1 LRRAEQPAQAGLQTW
16 QDIRAKAIDEHL
28 DADRRRVG
36 ERLAE
41 RFRWLFLAVLAILN
55 NFSGLSAVNSR
66 LFVNLLLLAWAIG
79 NAGVAYLLERRGYQP
94 VKRFSLTTLAL
105 DILFGA
111 ALVYLSNGF
120 ESPYFLAFFLVVIAS
135 AVRFGTTASLVAAL
149 AISFIY
155 LFIGTVDSIR
165 DIGHDARL
173 GLSGI
178 GKIFLFVVV
187 ALATGLMTREMER
200 ERRLA
205 VSRAAQADALR
216 EMSVNMASSIDIK
229 DVFEAVLQHGLRM
242 TGARSGQVVLV
253 FEDGVQVAASRDQAG
268 YQVDEDLFRQ
278 VAHSGTPLF
287 LEERKSMVAAIASGD
302 GVTAVLR
309 LWREK
314 GFENDDLFTVNAL
327 AGSAAVPLA
336 NALHYSRSAQE
347 AVTDGLTGLLNHRE
361 FRRRLEAELIRHEAP
376 GRQLSVLLIDID
388 RFKSVNDT
396 MGHQHGDEV
405 IKEAARVVRRTARI
419 HDLVARY
426 GGDELA
432 VIGMDSSAEG
442 AAALAERLVEAV
454 RAARIATI
462 PGQFLTFSI
471 GVATYPQDA
480 LGVEELVMAADQ
492 ALYLAKRDGRD
503 RASTFPRLVER
514 LERSEQ
520 ELVTALDQAGPQVV
534 VAVGHAIDHHNPRTH
549 GHSSR
554 VAALA
559 EALARRS
566 GYPPSDLE
574 RLRAIAFIHDIGTL
588 SLDSDAPLHDGVV
601 DAKAAEAVRSH
612 PALGEELVRRA
623 PLPPGALAAVR
634 HHHERWDGKGYP
646 DGLVGQAIPIEARL
660 IALADAFEA
669 LTAGRGERAP
679 LLPSEALARIETE
692 LQGAFDPDL
701 VEVLRVLVDEGAI
714 SVRLPAPHDSPRKPA
729 APPKEVVG
737 QPAHR
742 G

>member
-1 LRRAEQPAQAGLQTW
+1 VEQPAQGGLQTW
-16 QDIRAKAIDEHL
+16 QDIRAKAIDDHL

-55 NFSGLSAVNSR
+55 NFGGFSAVNSR
-66 LFVNLLLLAWAIG
+66 VFVNLLLVAWAIANG
-79 NAGVAYLLERRGYQP
+79 GIAYLLERRAYQP
-94 VKRFSLTTLAL
+94 QKRFSLATVAL
-105 DILFGA
+105 DVVFGA

-120 ESPYFLAFFLVVIAS
+120 ESPYFLAFFLVIIAS
-135 AVRFGTTASLVAAL
+135 AVRFGTTASLLAAL

-155 LFIGTVDSIR
+155 LFIGA
-165 DIGHDARL
+165 IGPVHDFSHDAQL

-187 ALATGLMTREMER
+187 ALATGLMSREMER

-205 VSRAAQADALR
+205 VARAAQADALR
-216 EMSVNMASSIDIK
+216 EMSVNMASSLDIK

-242 TGARSGQVVLV
+242 TGASSGQVVLV
-253 FEDGVQVAASRDQAG
+253 FEDGVQVAASRDETG
-268 YQVDEDLFRQ
+268 YEVEDELFRQ
-278 VAHSGTPLF
+278 VAHSGAPSF
-287 LEERKSMVAAIASGD
+287 PDERKTIVAAVASGD

-309 LWREK
+309 LCRQK
-314 GFENDDLFTVNAL
+314 SFGNDDLFTVNAL

-361 FRRRLEAELIRHEAP
+361 FRRRLEAELIRHEGP

-388 RFKSVNDT
+388 RFKAVNDT

-442 AAALAERLVEAV
+442 AAALAERLVDAV

-471 GVATYPQDA
+471 GVATYPHDA

-503 RASTFPRLVER
+503 RAQTFPRLVER
-514 LERSEQ
+514 LESSQQ

-534 VAVGHAIDHHNPRTH
+534 VAVGHAIDHHNPLTY

-588 SLDSDAPLHDGVV
+588 SLDPNSPLHDGVPAPEAI
-601 DAKAAEAVRSH
+601 DAVRTH
-612 PALGEELVRRA
+612 PIAGEELVRKA
-623 PLPPGALAAVR
+623 PLPAEVAAAVR

-646 DGLVGQAIPIEARL
+646 DGLTGQAIPIEARL
-660 IALADAFEA
+660 VALADAFEA
-669 LTAGRGERAP
+669 LTAGRGLAGP
-679 LLPSEALARIETE
+679 LLPSEALARIESE

-701 VEVLRVLVDEGAI
+701 VQVLRVLVEESAV
-714 SVRLPAPHDSPRKPA
+714 SVPLPAPPDPPRK
-729 APPKEVVG
+729 APPPAKEVVG
-737 QPAHR
+737 QR
-742 G
+742 SRRD